1 MKKLL
6 LAVNQLV
13 RDGNKLCLG
22 STRADGRKIPPMF
35 LPETKTPAKSQRK
48 WDLFK
53 PVGVVP
59 ANQAFRPLAS
69 G

>member
-13 RDGNKLCLG
+13 RDGNKLCLCLIH
-22 STRADGRKIPPMF
+22 ADCRKIPPVF
-35 LPETKTPAKSQRK
+35 LPETKTPAESQRE

-59 ANQAFRPLAS
+59 ADQAFRPLAS

>member
-6 LAVNQLV
+6 LAVHQLV
-13 RDGNKLCLG
+13 RNSNKLCLG
-22 STRADGRKIPPMF
+22 SIRADGRKISPMF
-35 LPETKTPAKSQRK
+35 LPETKTPAESQRG

-59 ANQAFRPLAS
+59 ADQAFRPLAS